1 MTVVGQRAVRNPSL
15 EQTAY
20 VETLDEERQL
30 SERRDRRGRIPFDV
44 DSSPECIERN
54 LRVEGGRR
62 GSQGVAGAKISVSG
76 STTEQVTSQDG
87 VTQLLL
93 DDGEV
98 PIQINGAPGYTGPVA
113 SLKPKEV
120 FTKTGQRLAA

>member
-1 MTVVGQRAVRNPSL
+1 MKNGSCPSDVTAAVGSPS
-15 EQTAY
+15 TWIRPPN
-20 VETLDEERQL
+20 V
-30 SERRDRRGRIPFDV
+30 
-44 DSSPECIERN
+44 SSAISGSKG
-54 LRVEGGRR
+54 VEGGRR